1 MSSYMYGD
9 VVHILKKPET
19 KQEMIEYVRDSIVEL
34 MNMIP
39 VDKIDPD
46 MTTLEVIVK
55 EMTAIDGPFC
65 GVDADGK
72 PLDYHMTVG
81 IKFMA
86 EGDLEDD

>member
-1 MSSYMYGD
+1 MSRYMYGG

-46 MTTLEVIVK
+46 MTTLEVYVR
-55 EMTAIDGPFC
+55 EMTSIDGPFC

-72 PLDYHMTVG
+72 PLDYHMMVG
-81 IKFMA
+81 IRFMA
-86 EGDLEDD
+86 KGDLEDD

>member
-1 MSSYMYGD
+1 MSSYIYRD
-9 VVHILKKPET
+9 VVDILKKPET
-19 KQEMIEYVRDSIVEL
+19 IQEKIEYVRDSIVEL
-34 MNMIP
+34 MNIIP

-46 MTTLEVIVK
+46 MTTLEVFVK

-72 PLDYHMTVG
+72 PLDYHMKVG
-81 IKFMA
+81 IGFMA

>member
-1 MSSYMYGD
+1 MSSYIYRD
-9 VVHILKKPET
+9 VMDILKKPET
-19 KQEMIEYVRDSIVEL
+19 IQEKIEYVRDSIVEL

-46 MTTLEVIVK
+46 MTTLEVFVK

-65 GVDADGK
+65 GEDADGK